1 MIKVLGTQQ
10 LFVKWE
16 QYLPYSVQ
24 VAQRPEWGPQIT
36 LLSFLPSA
44 LTMTLRNQTRC
55 LKLYFDYRKPQLF
68 LCPPSG
74 PHIQI
79 QCLCSSDFLSCISS
93 FSWTSILSCLDPSVL
108 IYLSFF
114 FFSLLAML
122 GLNRIVRAF
131 SICDARVLE
140 HAGSVVAAQSCFI
153 ACGISVP

>member
-16 QYLPYSVQ
+16 QYLPDSVQ
-24 VAQRPEWGPQIT
+24 VARRPEWGPQIT

-74 PHIQI
+74 THI
-79 QCLCSSDFLSCISS
+79 
-93 FSWTSILSCLDPSVL
+93 
-108 IYLSFF
+108 
-114 FFSLLAML
+114 
-122 GLNRIVRAF
+122 
-131 SICDARVLE
+131 
-140 HAGSVVAAQSCFI
+140 
-153 ACGISVP
+153 